1 VFISNNLSYWLYL
14 FKRVFRTGSS
24 YIKIDWFVLQNKE
37 DIADFV
43 IFTGGSKLEER
54 SSSRLVPYNL
64 RSQTIKAA
72 FIKVKNNFWHNG

>member
-1 VFISNNLSYWLYL
+1 M
-14 FKRVFRTGSS
+14 
-24 YIKIDWFVLQNKE
+24 LQNKE

-43 IFTGGSKLEER
+43 IFTGGNKLEER

-72 FIKVKNNFWHNG
+72 FIKVKKNL